1 MAKKIALELAC
12 IAVAVGLALSS
23 LGCTI
28 LGGVLKPTASE
39 ELPNPYE
46 VQVGAI
52 KDIDGDI
59 KTEKLNLVNLPQ
71 GVKHKNSR
79 NGETVEQISIFNSS
93 RDGKSI
99 YMFMSE
105 YPRHCLHVKIDD
117 APSVE
122 VVSDKRDGDVVL
134 TNTLFPIPSAMLE
147 SLRNCKTLILQA
159 ENVKYKNETVDYKSA
174 IMTVE
179 PAAIEALHRLLE

>member
-1 MAKKIALELAC
+1 MTKKIGLELAS
-12 IAVAVGLALSS
+12 IAVAIGLVLSIG
-23 LGCTI
+23 GCAI

-46 VQVGAI
+46 VQVGTI

-59 KTEKLNLVNLPQ
+59 QTAKLNLINLPQ
-71 GVKHKNSR
+71 GVKHKNNR

-93 RDGKSI
+93 RDDKSI

-105 YPRHCLHVKIDD
+105 YPRHCLHIKIDD
-117 APSVE
+117 APAVE
-122 VVSDKRDGDVVL
+122 MVSEKRDGEVVL
-134 TNTLFPIPSAMLE
+134 TNTLFPIPSAMVE
-147 SLRNCKTLILQA
+147 SLRKCKTLIIQA

-174 IMTVE
+174 IMSVE
-179 PAAIEALHRLLE
+179 PAAIEALHKLLE